1 MSRQNKINKLIR
13 IAVIVGSVGLS
24 CLLIYLIVGFQ
35 PWSVGVGIFLGFPL
49 LTVALVLYI
58 VAVIKDLKRHEVVS
72 EE

>member
-13 IAVIVGSVGLS
+13 IAVLLASIGLC
-24 CLLIYLIVGFQ
+24 CLLIYLVVGFQ

-49 LTVALVLYI
+49 LIVALVLYI
-58 VAVIKDLKRHEVVS
+58 VAVVKDLKRHEVVS